1 MNNNLVYVDD
11 RINKIFLYIPE
22 QFMKLDP
29 SEAAIAGVQVCNY
42 QKRDPDTGV
51 FLWILRKPFLQ
62 NTSRRLLLTL

>member
-29 SEAAIAGVQVCNY
+29 SEAAITGVQVCNY

-51 FLWILRKPFLQ
+51 FL
-62 NTSRRLLLTL
+62 

>member
-42 QKRDPDTGV
+42 QKRDPDTGA
-51 FLWILRKPFLQ
+51 FL
-62 NTSRRLLLTL
+62 